1 MDNKEDIIKEQL
13 EICEF
18 IIENQIKKF
27 SKDIEILKDGIL
39 NLQKL
44 FIKYKN
50 YSEDYLYDPEDFRK
64 LQKELID
71 TKKELQMVKKNV
83 L

>member
-27 SKDIEILKDGIL
+27 SQDIEILKDGIH

-44 FIKYKN
+44 FIKYRN
-50 YSEDYLYDPEDFRK
+50 YSEDYLYTPEDFRK

-71 TKKELQMVKKNV
+71 TKKELRMVKKNV